1 MRIKSVLVGYFGR
14 VLTVTFLAF
23 FWTIQELPAKSKQDS
38 LMEALPTATG
48 AQRVEILNEL
58 PAFLMEAKPEQ
69 ALQYTNSAMRLA
81 KKLNLPQQ
89 IARAN
94 HNYGHLYYVRGMS
107 DSSLWFHR
115 QALALRRQLPD
126 SVDVARSLNGIG
138 TVHDVKGDL
147 DSAMVYYFGALDVLN
162 EADVNEKLISSR
174 DLDVLSTT
182 LGNIAVCYHAQDKLD
197 LAIQYLK
204 RGLEIDEKR
213 NIPEDIGYDL
223 SNIGSI
229 YSAMAVYDSAIV
241 YHKRALEIRRRL
253 NNQIETSRSLHS
265 LAHVYRLTGARD
277 EAVQHLLEALAI
289 KRDVGIPYEI
299 SVTLLYL
306 GDLYNSMGRYRDAQA
321 YATEGGLI
329 ADTLKSAALLTRYY
343 ATIPATYAGL
353 GNYEKAYA
361 LNTRYQQLRDSL
373 RKAERDALVEE
384 LSAQYESVQ
393 KEKRISDLEAEQTI
407 TTLETTNLKS
417 RLYFLLGGLVVVGLL
432 ALLVLY
438 MFIVKR
444 KRNKI
449 LGELN
454 KEMEER
460 NAVIAEKNRMLDEQK
475 VLQEKQN
482 REIKEMNV
490 RLEKAVDERTRNLKL
505 ANRELDLFL
514 YQSSHA
520 LRGPLM
526 RLMGLFSIIQDEKDP
541 AVVAVMQEK
550 VDYTIRAMDR
560 MLHKLMDVTEIQR
573 RDPQPEAL
581 SLRPILEDHIRE
593 IESDMHYPEAE
604 IKLDIPETM
613 VLAPEKYLLGVV
625 FRNLL
630 ENALH
635 FRVPARDHKVEVKVR
650 HEAGELNIM
659 VTDNGI
665 GIPEEHRDSVFSM
678 FFRGT
683 AESPGM
689 GLGLYVMKKAVDL
702 LHGKVSIESQENEFT
717 IVRVTLP
724 LEAADE
730 SVLAREKVEA

>member
-1 MRIKSVLVGYFGR
+1 M
-14 VLTVTFLAF
+14 LAM
-23 FWTIQELPAKSKQDS
+23 TLLATLLMSSLLPAKSKQDS
-38 LMEALPTATG
+38 LMAVLPSATG
-48 AQRVEILNEL
+48 AQRVEILNQL
-58 PAFLMEAKPEQ
+58 PAFLMDAKPEQ
-69 ALQYTNSAMRLA
+69 ALQYTHSAMQLA
-81 KKLNLPQQ
+81 QKLNLPRE

-94 HNYGHLYYVRGMS
+94 HNYGHFYYVRGMS
-107 DSSLWFHR
+107 DSSLYFHR
-115 QALALRRQLPD
+115 QSLALRRQLPD

-138 TVHDVKGDL
+138 TVYDVNGDL
-147 DSAMVYYFGALDVLN
+147 DSALVYYFGALDVLN
-162 EADVNEKLISSR
+162 EADLNQKLTHSD
-174 DLDVLSTT
+174 DLDALSTT
-182 LGNIAVCYHAQDKLD
+182 LGNIAVCYHARDKLD

-213 NIPEDIGYDL
+213 NSTEDIGYDL

-229 YSAMAVYDSAIV
+229 YTAMTVYDSAIV

-253 NNQIETSRSLHS
+253 NNPIEISRSLHS
-265 LAHVYRLTGARD
+265 LAHVYRQTGARD

-306 GDLYNSMGRYRDAQA
+306 GDLYNSMGRYRDAKA

-329 ADTLKSAALLTRYY
+329 ADTLHSGALLTRYY
-343 ATIPATYAGL
+343 TIIPATYAGL
-353 GNYEKAYA
+353 GDFEKAYS
-361 LNTRYQQLRDSL
+361 LNGRYQQLRDSL
-373 RKAERDALVEE
+373 KKSERDALVEQ

-393 KEKRISDLEAEQTI
+393 KEKRISNLEAEKTI
-407 TTLETTNLKS
+407 STLETTNLRS
-417 RLYFLLGGLVVVGLL
+417 RLYFVLGGLVIVGLL
-432 ALLVLY
+432 GLLVLY
-438 MFIVKR
+438 MFMVKR

-454 KEMEER
+454 QEMEER
-460 NAVIAEKNRMLDEQK
+460 NAVIAQKNRMLDEQK
-475 VLQEKQN
+475 ILQEKQN

-490 RLEKAVDERTRNLKL
+490 RLEKMVDDRTRNLKL

-526 RLMGLFSIIQDEKDP
+526 RLMGLFSIIRDEKDP
-541 AVVAVMQEK
+541 AVIAVMQEK

-581 SLRPILEDHIRE
+581 SLRPILEDQLRE

-604 IKLDIPETM
+604 INLDIPETM
-613 VLAPEKYLLGVV
+613 VLAPEKYLLSVV

-635 FRVPARDHKVEVKVR
+635 FRVPNRSHKVEIHVR
-650 HEAGELNIM
+650 HEAGQLHIR

-665 GIPEEHRDSVFSM
+665 GIPKEHLDSVFSM

-689 GLGLYVMKKAVDL
+689 GLGLYVLKKAVDL
-702 LHGKVSIESQENEFT
+702 LHGKVNIQSQENEFT

-724 LEAADE
+724 LEAVDE
-730 SVLAREKVEA
+730 TVKVKEKVEI

>member
-1 MRIKSVLVGYFGR
+1 MLAMTLLVA
-14 VLTVTFLAF
+14 LVTTQSLS
-23 FWTIQELPAKSKQDS
+23 AKSKQDS
-38 LMEALPTATG
+38 LMAELPSATG
-48 AQRVEILNEL
+48 AQRVEILNQL
-58 PAFLMEAKPEQ
+58 PSFLMEAKPDE
-69 ALQYTNSAMRLA
+69 ALQYTHLAMSLA
-81 KKLNLPQQ
+81 QKLNLPKE
-89 IARAN
+89 IAQAN
-94 HNYGHLYYVRGMS
+94 HNFAHVYYIRGMS
-107 DSSLWFHR
+107 DSSIYFHR
-115 QALALRRQLPD
+115 KSLTLRRQLPD
-126 SVDVARSLNGIG
+126 SIDVARSLNGIG
-138 TVHDVKGDL
+138 AVYDVKGDL
-147 DSAMVYYFGALDVLN
+147 DSALVYYFGALDVLN
-162 EADVNEKLISSR
+162 EANLKEKLTAS
-174 DLDVLSTT
+174 DELDALSTT
-182 LGNIAVCYHAQDKLD
+182 LGNIAVCYHGQDKLD

-213 NIPEDIGYDL
+213 NIKEDIGYDL

-229 YSAMAVYDSAIV
+229 YTAKTAYDSAIV

-253 NNQIETSRSLHS
+253 NNQLETSRSLHN
-265 LAHVYRLTGARD
+265 LAHVYRQTGARD

-329 ADTLKSAALLTRYY
+329 ADSLKSAALLTRYY

-361 LNTRYQQLRDSL
+361 LNRRYQQLRDSL
-373 RKAERDALVEE
+373 RKAERDALVEQ

-393 KEKRISDLEAEQTI
+393 KEKRISDLEVAQTI
-407 TTLETTNLKS
+407 TTLETTNL
-417 RLYFLLGGLVVVGLL
+417 RTRFYFVLGGLVVVGLL

-444 KRNKI
+444 KRNQI

-454 KEMEER
+454 KELEQR
-460 NAVIAEKNRMLDEQK
+460 NSVIAEKNRMLDDQK
-475 VLQEKQN
+475 FLQEKQN

-490 RLEKAVDERTRNLKL
+490 RLEKMVDDRTRNLKL

-526 RLMGLFSIIQDEKDP
+526 RLMGLFSIIRDEKDP
-541 AVVAVMQEK
+541 AVIAVMQEK

-604 IKLDIPETM
+604 INLDIPETM
-613 VLAPEKYLLGVV
+613 VLAPEKYLLSVV

-630 ENALH
+630 ENAMH
-635 FRVPARDHKVEVKVR
+635 FRVAQRSHKVEVKVR
-650 HEAGELNIM
+650 HEAGELHIQ

-689 GLGLYVMKKAVDL
+689 GLGLYVLKKAVEL

-717 IVRVTLP
+717 IVRVSLP
-724 LEAADE
+724 LEAAEE
-730 SVLAREKVEA
+730 SVLVQETVEV